1 MMSSS
6 GWKVLLRDPW
16 TRFEAWRYA
25 PEINRRAN
33 VRAMFPG
40 FMWGL
45 GAFVV
50 AVGIETIM
58 QKNGSQDKKEH

>member
-1 MMSSS
+1 MSSN
-6 GWKVLLRDPW
+6 GWKVALKDPW
-16 TRFEAWRYA
+16 TRFDAWRYV
-25 PEINRRAN
+25 PDISRRAN

-50 AVGIETIM
+50 AVGIETLSK
-58 QKNGSQDKKEH
+58 KNGGESKNEH

>member
-1 MMSSS
+1 MSGN
-6 GWKVLLRDPW
+6 GWKVPLRDPW
-16 TRFEAWRYA
+16 ARFEAWRYA

-45 GAFVV
+45 GVFIV

-58 QKNGSQDKKEH
+58 EKNGSQAPNER